1 MTKTLKV
8 EGMKCSHCEMHL
20 KQALEKIDGVA
31 SASASH
37 EKNTAVV
44 DCSKD
49 VSEELLKAAV
59 TDAGYEFKGM
69 E

>member
-31 SASASH
+31 SASASRSIV
-37 EKNTAVV
+37 E
-44 DCSKD
+44 SFGIF
-49 VSEELLKAAV
+49 L
-59 TDAGYEFKGM
+59 
-69 E
+69 